1 MPQIFRPSADSLA
14 RVAIV
19 TLVLLAIGIPT
30 TVAIVQRSSLV
41 TDVGV
46 VQAQP
51 VFFSHKHHVADDGI
65 DCRYCHTSVEE
76 SPFAGMPSIEICMNC
91 HRQIWNESP
100 MLEPIRTSYR
110 TGAPIAWKRVHDLP
124 DFVYFDHSIH
134 VAKGVGCETCHG
146 RVDRM
151 PLLWRVNTLQM
162 DWCLECHRHPERQ
175 VRPRDQVFTM
185 GWRPPGNDQ
194 IALGSRLV
202 QAYDIQRKTD
212 CSICHR

>member
-46 VQAQP
+46 VQVQP

-100 MLEPIRTSYR
+100 MLEPIRTAYR

-202 QAYDIQRKTD
+202 QAYGIQRKTD

>member
-1 MPQIFRPSADSLA
+1 MPQIFRPSANSLA
-14 RVAIV
+14 QVAIV

-30 TVAIVQRSSLV
+30 TIAIVQRSSLV
-41 TDVGV
+41 TGVGV

-51 VFFSHKHHVADDGI
+51 VFFSHKHHVSDDGI

-110 TGAPIAWKRVHDLP
+110 TNTPIEWKRVHDLP

-146 RVDRM
+146 RVDQM

-162 DWCLECHRHPERQ
+162 DWCLECHRHPERH

-185 GWRPPGNDQ
+185 GWRPPDDDQ

-202 QAYDIQRKTD
+202 QAYRIQRKTD
-212 CSICHR
+212 CSTCHR

>member
-19 TLVLLAIGIPT
+19 TLVLLALGIPT
-30 TVAIVQRSSLV
+30 TIAIVQRSSLV
-41 TDVGV
+41 TGVGV

-100 MLEPIRTSYR
+100 MLEPIRKSYR
-110 TGAPIAWKRVHDLP
+110 TGAPIEWKRVHDLP

-146 RVDRM
+146 RVDQM

-162 DWCLECHRHPERQ
+162 NWCLECHRHPERY
-175 VRPRDQVFTM
+175 VRPRDRVFTM
-185 GWRPPGNDQ
+185 GWRPPDDDQ
-194 IALGSRLV
+194 VALGSRLV
-202 QAYDIQRKTD
+202 QAYRIQSKTD
-212 CSICHR
+212 CSTCHR